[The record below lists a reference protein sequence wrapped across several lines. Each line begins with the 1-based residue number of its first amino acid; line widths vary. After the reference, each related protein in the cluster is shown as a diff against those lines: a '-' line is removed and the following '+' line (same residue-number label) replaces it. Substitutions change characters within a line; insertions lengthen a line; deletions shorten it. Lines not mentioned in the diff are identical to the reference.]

1 MVSESAFLL
10 PSIPPPEKKAADD
23 VSHSEE
29 VPLYPKPGFDL
40 KKFNECIPERKAV
53 LDHQNKEIAVS
64 IRLK

>member
-1 MVSESAFLL
+1 VVSESAFLL
-10 PSIPPPEKKAADD
+10 PSIPPPEKKAAND

-29 VPLYPKPGFDL
+29 VPLYPIPGFNL

-64 IRLK
+64 IRL